1 MSVMK
6 FVYSISLTFMIS
18 VFLSCF
24 NPGERGGRVNPFD
37 PNGNNWFPPTVTID
51 KDTIYGT
58 IYDTVAINVKT
69 NDQNGTVNFL
79 AWTSEPGL
87 IDFIDT
93 ITEYNDSIEIKDTA
107 ITIISIPVDT
117 IDAYDTSFYDSAY
130 AFYKTVGDGYTTFII
145 MIDSLVTDTFT
156 FDTTSDSSFIYEKE
170 DSSSYLVYLVMES
183 DSIIYIDSS
192 DTTITVDSVYYVY
205 SSKFIFDIAG
215 VYTLFVSAV
224 DNDGVESEFEDSV
237 QVIIAD
243 TALVSRLYPYS
254 TEFD

>member
-1 MSVMK
+1 MFVMK
-6 FVYSISLTFMIS
+6 FVYNISLTFMIS

-24 NPGERGGRVNPFD
+24 DPGERGGRVNPFD
-37 PNGNNWFPPTVTID
+37 PNGSNWFPPTVTID

-79 AWTSEPGL
+79 VWTSEPEL
-87 IDFIDT
+87 IDIIDT
-93 ITEYNDSIEIKDTA
+93 ITECNDSIEIKDTA

-117 IDAYDTSFYDSAY
+117 IDTYDTSFFDSASS
-130 AFYKTVGDGYTTFII
+130 FYKTVEDDYITFIFQ
-145 MIDSLVTDTFT
+145 IDSVISDTFT
-156 FDTTSDSSFIYEKE
+156 FDTAADSSFIYEKE
-170 DSSSYLVYLVMES
+170 DSSLYLVYLVMES
-183 DSIIYIDSS
+183 DSIIYKDSS

-205 SSKFIFDIAG
+205 SSKFTFDIAG

-224 DNDGVESEFEDSV
+224 DNDGVESESKDSV
-237 QVIIAD
+237 HVIIAD
-243 TALVSRLYPYS
+243 TALAGRIYPYS